1 VVGVGGAD
9 VGMARSLQVSSMNH
23 DARWIS
29 GQAFVIGSGAINAVA
44 RSPSAL
50 PGVKCFHG

>member
-1 VVGVGGAD
+1 VVGIGGAD

-23 DARWIS
+23 DARWMS

-50 PGVKCFHG
+50 LGVKCFHG

>member
-1 VVGVGGAD
+1 
-9 VGMARSLQVSSMNH
+9 MARSLQIFSMNYH
-23 DARWIS
+23 ARWMS

-50 PGVKCFHG
+50 PGVKCLHD